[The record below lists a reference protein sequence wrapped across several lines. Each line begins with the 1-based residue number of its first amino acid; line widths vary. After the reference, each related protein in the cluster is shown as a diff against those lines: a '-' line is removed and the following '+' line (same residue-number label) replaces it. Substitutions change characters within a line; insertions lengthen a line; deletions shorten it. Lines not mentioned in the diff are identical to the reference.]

1 MALTFTDVTL
11 DTRTVSAIE
20 VTTDQWIQEDAL
32 SAFDKVHLEAA
43 MAETALSDYAMPNTG
58 TTADVYFAPFMK
70 TAEQLTESFA
80 RNRIRQFPNVSIRNN
95 EKALSAL
102 EAGEEETP

>member
-32 SAFDKVHLEAA
+32 CEFDKVHLEAA
-43 MAETALSDYAMPNTG
+43 MAEATLADYAMPNTG
-58 TTADVYFAPFMK
+58 TTADVYFAPFMHSA
-70 TAEQLTESFA
+70 AELTESFA
-80 RNRIRQFPNVSIRNN
+80 KNRIRRDNKDAIFNLEDRVGTL
-95 EKALSAL
+95 ESA
-102 EAGEEETP
+102 P